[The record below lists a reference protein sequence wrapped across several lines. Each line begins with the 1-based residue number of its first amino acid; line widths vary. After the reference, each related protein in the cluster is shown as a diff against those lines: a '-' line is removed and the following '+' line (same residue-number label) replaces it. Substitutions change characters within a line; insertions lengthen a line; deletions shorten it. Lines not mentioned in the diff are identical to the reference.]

1 MRKSAVIKRISV
13 QIFGLILL
21 LQLAA
26 CKDSGSSTPEPEP
39 EVQKQVYL
47 PEKIWNVPD
56 GNDYDN
62 ENSEYSHKRKLESKN
77 IVIFWSKEFGTD
89 PMTNPDVAKRFDV
102 NEAIK
107 ELERFYEYYRDE
119 LKLVEKGSSLTD
131 KYKMVLFVFGG
142 NDQTAYGGGAEDIGI
157 LWTPAVRMSRS
168 PYGALAHELGH
179 SFQYIAGRDSGKTFR
194 SSIMEMSAQYMLW
207 HTYPEWMTFE
217 NYHLVSFMDK
227 THFAFL
233 HQTNMY
239 HSPYV
244 IEYWSHKHGLDFF
257 GKLMRSPEQGEDP
270 VMTYK
275 RITSV
280 TQEVFND
287 EIFDAATKFI
297 TWDMERIRKVAAP
310 YANQHKSKLESD
322 GNGWYKIAFEKCI
335 QYYGYN
341 GIKLKV
347 PAGGTSVTLD
357 FEGIAGAEGYRT
369 LKTEQ
374 AGWRYGFVA
383 YKKDGTRVYGNMNK
397 DKKGTTSF
405 TVPTDT
411 EYLWL
416 VVSGAPTEHAAV
428 SGNDNSNPQLP
439 YRIKLTGTTL
449 DPEFIK

>member
-1 MRKSAVIKRISV
+1 MRKSAVIKKISV
-13 QIFGLILL
+13 HIFSLILL
-21 LQLAA
+21 LQLAS
-26 CKDSGSSTPEPEP
+26 CKDSESSTPEPEP

-47 PEKIWNVPD
+47 PEKIWNIPD
-56 GNDYDN
+56 ANDYDN
-62 ENSEYSHKRKLESKN
+62 ENSEYSHKRKVESEN
-77 IVIFWSKEFGTD
+77 IVIFWAKEFGSD
-89 PMTNPDVAKRFDV
+89 PMANSDAAKRFDV
-102 NEAIK
+102 NQAIK

-157 LWTPAVRMSRS
+157 LWTPAVRMSRA

-207 HTYPEWMTFE
+207 HAYPEWMTFE

-287 EIFDAATKFI
+287 EIFDSARKFI
-297 TWDMERIRKVAAP
+297 TWDMDRIRTVAAP
-310 YANQHKSKLESD
+310 YANQHKSKLESAGD
-322 GNGWYKIAFEKCI
+322 GWYKIAFEKCI

-357 FEGIAGAEGYRT
+357 FEGIAGAEGYRN
-369 LKTEQ
+369 LKTEM

-383 YKKDGTRVYGNMNK
+383 HKKDGTRVYSDMQK
-397 DKKGTTSF
+397 DQKGTATI
-405 TVPTDT
+405 TVPADT

-416 VVSGAPTEHAAV
+416 VVSGAPKEHAAV

-439 YRIKLTGTTL
+439 YKIKLAGTTL